1 MKLFSGKTTQSL
13 KLKLLKSKLVI
24 AGILGNSFEATSRS
38 KTNVLSIPK
47 WHFSFFFSN
56 FFIDEIETIDKG
68 RQKVENCVNPKLVI
82 GSILENR
89 IGSTLMLWALENG
102 VFQVFENF
110 WVTGL
115 KQFSGKATES
125 GQNCSKGVQSAHFR
139 KWFWSSLEVKN
150 ECSSIF

>member
-1 MKLFSGKTTQSL
+1 MVL
-13 KLKLLKSKLVI
+13 KLPPGQKQMFW
-24 AGILGNSFEATSRS
+24 AFQNGIFL
-38 KTNVLSIPK
+38 
-47 WHFSFFFSN
+47 FFFSN

-68 RQKVENCVNPKLVI
+68 RQKIEKCVNPKLVI

-102 VFQVFENF
+102 VFQFLENF

-115 KQFSGKATES
+115 KQFSGKAKES

-139 KWFWSSLEVKN
+139 KWFSSSLEVKN
-150 ECSSIF
+150 ECASIF

>member
-24 AGILGNSFEATSRS
+24 AGILENGFEATSRS

-47 WHFSFFFSN
+47 WHFFFFFSN

-68 RQKVENCVNPKLVI
+68 GQKVESCVNPKLVI

-89 IGSTLMLWALENG
+89 IGSTLML
-102 VFQVFENF
+102 
-110 WVTGL
+110 
-115 KQFSGKATES
+115 
-125 GQNCSKGVQSAHFR
+125 
-139 KWFWSSLEVKN
+139 
-150 ECSSIF
+150 